1 MDSHCPPAFDCVTTT
16 VYKQCFGLLQHLLKA
31 CSASRMQVARL
42 GEEKNV
48 NRKERRVNSNTRKV
62 STARINKTNRTRN
75 NKNE

>member
-1 MDSHCPPAFDCVTTT
+1 
-16 VYKQCFGLLQHLLKA
+16 
-31 CSASRMQVARL
+31 MQVAGL

-62 STARINKTNRTRN
+62 RTARINKTKTIRN